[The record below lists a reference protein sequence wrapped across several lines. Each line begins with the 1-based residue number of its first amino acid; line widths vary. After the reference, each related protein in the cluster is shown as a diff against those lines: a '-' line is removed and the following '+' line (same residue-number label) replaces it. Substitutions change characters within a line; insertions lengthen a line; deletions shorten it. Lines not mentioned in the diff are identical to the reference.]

1 MIKQY
6 RYLPAKEN
14 KKVVSHYIL
23 KGFFVRNRDS
33 VQKKARRGSA
43 WSVGGQ
49 TPMRGG
55 YLPLLFEMRWYSE
68 GVIPVKALK
77 VTMKDERALNPTLFE
92 MASKV

>member
-6 RYLPAKEN
+6 RYLSAKEN
-14 KKVVSHYIL
+14 KKVVSRYIL
-23 KGFFVRNRDS
+23 KGFLYGIAIPY
-33 VQKKARRGSA
+33 KKGTPRGLA

-49 TPMRGG
+49 TPVRGG